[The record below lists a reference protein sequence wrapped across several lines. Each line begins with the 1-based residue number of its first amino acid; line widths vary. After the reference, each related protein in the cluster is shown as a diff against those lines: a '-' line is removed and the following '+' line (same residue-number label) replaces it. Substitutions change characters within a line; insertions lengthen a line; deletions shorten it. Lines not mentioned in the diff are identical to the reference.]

1 MEAVKAEDLYQVV
14 SLGNLQASGQRAVL
28 ARNQAK
34 ADGEGY
40 WNWLDVFENGELKRL
55 TTLGQE
61 KSYALVDN
69 SVYYTAQEGKGNS
82 LLYKQEL
89 DQASPAKVAG
99 FKEAGYQVI
108 NSVAGHYLLLSR
120 RVDLAEKKST
130 DYQVLD
136 ELPYYFNGQGYINKL
151 RDRLYVWDLAEEK
164 LTELFKDDPNFTV
177 METFVAK
184 EKVYV
189 VGVSY

>member
-14 SLGNLQASGQRAVL
+14 SLGNLQVNGQRAVL

-40 WNWLDVFENGELKRL
+40 WNWLDVFENGQLKRL

-61 KSYALVDN
+61 KSYALVN
-69 SVYYTAQEGKGNS
+69 NRVYYTAQEGKGNC

-89 DQASPAKVAG
+89 DQASPAKVAA

-108 NSVAGHYLLLSR
+108 NSVAGRYLLLSR
-120 RVDLAEKKST
+120 RVDLAEKKSA

-164 LTELFKDDPNFTV
+164 LTELFQEDPNFTV
-177 METFVAK
+177 ME
-184 EKVYV
+184 
-189 VGVSY
+189 SY

>member
-1 MEAVKAEDLYQVV
+1 M
-14 SLGNLQASGQRAVL
+14 
-28 ARNQAK
+28 
-34 ADGEGY
+34 
-40 WNWLDVFENGELKRL
+40 

-61 KSYALVDN
+61 KRYALVNN
-69 SVYYTAQEGKGNS
+69 SVYYTAQEGKGNC

-89 DQASPAKVAG
+89 EQASPAKVAA

-108 NSVAGHYLLLSR
+108 NSVAGRYLLLSR

-151 RDRLYVWDLAEEK
+151 RDRLYVWDLEEEK
-164 LTELFKDDPNFTV
+164 LTQASRSWKPL
-177 METFVAK
+177 
-184 EKVYV
+184 
-189 VGVSY
+189 